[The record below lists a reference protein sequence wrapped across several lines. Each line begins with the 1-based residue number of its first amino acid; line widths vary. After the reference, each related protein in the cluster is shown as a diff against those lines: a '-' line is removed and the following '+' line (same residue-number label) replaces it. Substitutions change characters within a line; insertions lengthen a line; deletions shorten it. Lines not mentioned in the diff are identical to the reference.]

1 MKYSVFEN
9 IISPERMQRYLVACN
24 NNTRKAMT
32 LYRYNIKL
40 SQELLAFI
48 GYFEVALRNK
58 INKRLITQFGNDW
71 LRDAILP
78 DGIFYS
84 DHRVQKTKSIIQKV
98 YQGLCRSNSYSHNKL
113 LSEMEFGIW
122 KYMFSNVQY
131 ALTGQILLSI
141 FKNKPTSSPSNQYT
155 NTYIFRELDYINNLR
170 NRIAHHE
177 PICFGNGDNHN
188 SIDTS
193 YAINRYT
200 RILILLNWLD
210 IDGEA
215 LLYGFGHFTDIIR
228 KIDNLTILGPEDVSI
243 SSSLKK
249 RIDEARKAY
258 RNGEYISCKTPK
270 DLTDY
275 LDSL

>member
-1 MKYSVFEN
+1 MKYSVFED
-9 IISPERMQRYLVACN
+9 IISPERMQRYLAACN
-24 NNTRKAMT
+24 HNTRKAMT

-40 SQELLAFI
+40 SQELLALI

-58 INKRLITQFGNDW
+58 INKLLITQFGNDW

-98 YQGLCRSNSYSHNKL
+98 YHGLCRSNSYSHNKL

-131 ALTGQILLSI
+131 ALTGQTLLSI

-193 YAINRYT
+193 YSINRYT
-200 RILILLNWLD
+200 RILTLLYWLD
-210 IDGEA
+210 IDGKA
-215 LLYGFGHFTDIIR
+215 LLYGFGDLNDIIR
-228 KIDNLTILGPEDVSI
+228 RIDNLKS
-243 SSSLKK
+243 
-249 RIDEARKAY
+249 
-258 RNGEYISCKTPK
+258 
-270 DLTDY
+270 
-275 LDSL
+275 